1 MTAIFDKLPPGIFGL
16 PLDLLVG
23 EDWEQSSVLAVWHL
37 PRSLWD
43 VIWGKGWTGLGEVI
57 AILDTGV
64 QSARA
69 AAATDC

>member
-23 EDWEQSSVLAVWHL
+23 EDWEQSSVPAVWHL

-43 VIWGKGWTGLGEVI
+43 VIWGKGWTGLGERYGHPRHR
-57 AILDTGV
+57 L